1 MKEKNTEQNTDER
14 QTTIGCL
21 RQNPCYA
28 GFLAMFLVRRTT
40 KSKLSLLFRKYSFQS
55 HLSSLSIV
63 DCVYEPK
70 ILDSEWISADIQCKT
85 LFILNLDALR
95 SARPSASFLAYRT
108 EKVMFRGRFWA

>member
-28 GFLAMFLVRRTT
+28 GFLAMFLVCRTT

-70 ILDSEWISADIQCKT
+70 ILDSEWISADIQCKN
-85 LFILNLDALR
+85 LFISNLSIFNLDALR
-95 SARPSASFLAYRT
+95 SALGPPRAFWHI
-108 EKVMFRGRFWA
+108 GRKK